1 MTRRLVLPAI
11 VVLVAIVIWWFNP
24 PANKSPNTAPVKT
37 EPTAAPTIDE
47 IIGEP
52 AIARWEPIEDFD
64 KDIALFESVF
74 WEPDDTT
81 SLRKWIRETPI
92 AGRCVLEIGTGSG
105 LVSLVCL
112 KAGATKVV
120 ATDINPAAVRNALY
134 NARELD
140 LLKGFE
146 VRRVPRRD
154 PSAWS
159 VIKDDEQF
167 DLIISNPP
175 WENATPENVS
185 SFALYDPEFQLLTSI
200 LKGTNRRLKPHG
212 RLLLAYG
219 CGTAIKTIERL
230 APDHGLQVKRL
241 DNRNLEDL
249 PEVFLPGM
257 LLELVPT
264 HP

>member
-11 VVLVAIVIWWFNP
+11 VVLVAIVIWWFDRP
-24 PANKSPNTAPVKT
+24 EDKDRSTAPAKPEET
-37 EPTAAPTIDE
+37 QAPTVDE
-47 IIGEP
+47 FIGEP
-52 AIARWEPIEDFD
+52 TIARWEPIEDFD

-92 AGRCVLEIGTGSG
+92 AGHSVLEIGTGSG

-120 ATDINPAAVRNALY
+120 ATDINPSAIRNALY
-134 NARELD
+134 NARELG
-140 LLKGFE
+140 LLEGFE

-154 PSAWS
+154 PSAWA
-159 VIKDDEQF
+159 VIKDDERF

-175 WENATPENVS
+175 WEDATPEDVS
-185 SFALYDPEFQLLTSI
+185 AFALYDPEFRLLTSI
-200 LKGTNRRLKPHG
+200 LEGTTRRLKPNG

-219 CGTAIKTIERL
+219 CVTAIKTIERL

-241 DNRNLEDL
+241 DDRNLEDL

-257 LLELVPT
+257 LLELVPAQ
-264 HP
+264 P